1 MSVSL
6 PILFDQIELHDA
18 SEIAVL
24 FGEGE
29 KGQTPFLDSMMQ
41 IFFLHHGEVK
51 DKLGSFDLILQEQ
64 NTL

>member
-1 MSVSL
+1 MSVSM

-41 IFFLHHGEVK
+41 IFFCIMG
-51 DKLGSFDLILQEQ
+51 KLKI
-64 NTL
+64 N